1 MVDVQ
6 KIDAFFNGNA
16 VLKTAERRTESK
28 RSRVLRFAKLVM
40 PSIAALLIGL
50 ILILPNFKKENVVS
64 KEDLTL
70 PQKGELE
77 KLHAEDAS
85 FSMTDADGK
94 ISSFTADS
102 MDETSSMSKV
112 IKIQNP
118 KGKIPLKTEEKFV
131 DIIANTGFFDQAKNT
146 IRLEQNVKAVYD
158 NQTTFETNEAE
169 YDFNKAYGQGQ
180 KPIHAYGSWG
190 KIWAD
195 GFSYDKNQEILYLN
209 GKSKLIHE
217 GGVLKAFKQARYYKD
232 LNKIEAEG
240 NVVLEQASS
249 MLYADK
255 VVMWFENEKQMELR
269 KVEGF
274 GHVKIRTEDGVAQS
288 DKGIYLPQENKI
300 ELEGNVSIQKDNNI
314 IYGDK
319 AVTNTE
325 TKISR
330 MIADEKNKK
339 VSGIIRGSSIKRK
352 KHEEK

>member
-6 KIDAFFNGNA
+6 KIDAFFNGSA
-16 VLKTAERRTESK
+16 VLKTTERRTESK
-28 RSRVLRFAKLVM
+28 RSRVLRFAKLIM
-40 PSIAALLIGL
+40 PAIAALLIGL
-50 ILILPNFKKENVVS
+50 IFVFPNFKKKNVIL
-64 KEDLTL
+64 ETDLTL

-102 MDETSSMSKV
+102 MDETASMSKV
-112 IKIQNP
+112 IKIINP

-131 DIIANTGFFDQAKNT
+131 DIVADTGFFDQANNI
-146 IRLEQNVKAVYD
+146 IRLEENVKAVYD

-169 YDFNKAYGQGQ
+169 YDFNKAYGEGQ
-180 KPIHAYGSWG
+180 KPIYAYGSWG

-195 GFSYDKNQEILYLN
+195 SFSYDKNKDILYLN

-217 GGVLKAFKQARYYKD
+217 DSILRAFKQTRYYKT

-240 NVVLEQASS
+240 DVVLEQLESR
-249 MLYADK
+249 LYADK
-255 VVMWFENEKQMELR
+255 VVLWFEDESQMELK

-274 GHVKIRTEDGVAQS
+274 GNVQIQTPDGIAKG
-288 DKGIYLPQENKI
+288 DKGIYLPKQNDI
-300 ELEGNVSIQKDNNI
+300 ELEGNVSIQKEGNI

-319 AVTNTE
+319 AITNTE

-330 MIADEKNKK
+330 MIANETNKK